1 MSPLPSSSFNL
12 FSMLVAK
19 PSPQQQ
25 QRNYFPSNRMTRSS
39 SSSSSFIFLCASFL
53 FLFFLLNHSVMVESL
68 TFSKRFLGNN
78 CTTQTYLRDC
88 GEELICDPLIGKCT
102 FCTNTTQCTSMFGS
116 MNQCRRSIFGN
127 DFANYQNNYVT
138 PQGSNVQA
146 GICYHK
152 DLFPRFS
159 YLDAISTVFSFLGSV
174 LASVAGIGG
183 GGVIVPLLEAAGQ
196 FPPQLA
202 VPISKTMIFGAA
214 ISNFIALSLKR
225 HPHAD
230 RPLINYDVTL
240 LLQPMSLIGVLVGV
254 LFNTMFPA
262 WLMVLLSA
270 IILTIMTIT
279 TTIRAVQ
286 MWKSESASRSNHL
299 SNHPSSSDAHYT
311 QINETESPQSD
322 SESETTFDRPKNST
336 PQPGNS
342 NILETSLLD
351 EDQLEKI
358 EQEKI
363 EQEEKQRYARKLI
376 HEEKG
381 TPFMKLFI
389 LVLCWI
395 IVFALTIMRGGH
407 GAPSVLQIPYCS
419 PWYWVLFS
427 LMFPIMI
434 FITILVA
441 VYLLKKHQERQALV
455 GSGYKFVQ
463 GDIRYTLWTVSA
475 YPFFA
480 GFSGLVAGLLGVGGG
495 MIKGPLLL
503 ALGVD
508 PLVASATASF
518 MILFTASISSIQFVI
533 LGTLPLDYG
542 LWFFVFGL
550 LAGMVG
556 QILLHFVFA
565 KKRKSLVVFCVA
577 LIIFIST
584 LCMTG
589 FGIYNAVIRLQ
600 NNMYMGFH
608 SPC

>member
-1 MSPLPSSSFNL
+1 M
-12 FSMLVAK
+12 
-19 PSPQQQ
+19 
-25 QRNYFPSNRMTRSS
+25 
-39 SSSSSFIFLCASFL
+39 
-53 FLFFLLNHSVMVESL
+53 
-68 TFSKRFLGNN
+68 
-78 CTTQTYLRDC
+78 
-88 GEELICDPLIGKCT
+88 
-102 FCTNTTQCTSMFGS
+102 
-116 MNQCRRSIFGN
+116 
-127 DFANYQNNYVT
+127 
-138 PQGSNVQA
+138 
-146 GICYHK
+146 
-152 DLFPRFS
+152 
-159 YLDAISTVFSFLGSV
+159 
-174 LASVAGIGG
+174 
-183 GGVIVPLLEAAGQ
+183 
-196 FPPQLA
+196 
-202 VPISKTMIFGAA
+202 
-214 ISNFIALSLKR
+214 KR

-254 LFNTMFPA
+254 LFNTMFPS
-262 WLMVLLSA
+262 WLMVALSA
-270 IILTIMTIT
+270 IILTIMTVT

-286 MWKSESASRSNHL
+286 MWKAESAALNHDRL
-299 SNHPSSSDAHYT
+299 NIPSDAQYT
-311 QINETESPQSD
+311 QIDESPHSD
-322 SESETTFDRPKNST
+322 SESETFDRPKNST
-336 PQPGNS
+336 PQPGN
-342 NILETSLLD
+342 NVLETSLLD

-363 EQEEKQRYARKLI
+363 EQEEKQRYARKLTN
-376 HEEKG
+376 EEKG

-475 YPFFA
+475 YPLLA
-480 GFSGLVAGLLGVGGG
+480 GFSGMLAGLLGVGGG

-577 LIIFIST
+577 LIIFVST

-589 FGIYNAVIRLQ
+589 FGIYNAVVRLQ